1 MTVIELLQQAKAL
14 SAQERKELVVKLVE
28 TLDVVEASTE
38 QPVEEHWGRQMIAL
52 MDSMEPIEFA
62 DPEITDPVEW
72 VKAQRRKGQ
81 ERLKPYWTGEK

>member
-28 TLDVVEASTE
+28 TLDVVEAPTA

-52 MDSMEPIEFA
+52 MDSMEPIELA

-72 VKAQRRKGQ
+72 VKAQRRKGH
-81 ERLKPYWTGEK
+81 ERLRPYWTGEK